1 MESIREN
8 DNFIKIPYEFFKRGL
23 SAVARLVLSKI
34 FTFSKIPNL
43 TSECRSSFRRFAED
57 FRVSERQIARK
68 VKELKAL
75 NVVTQDKSG
84 AVAAYS
90 YTGKSCG
97 KGFVRSDLFLYQKEF
112 YIEREGSR
120 FLTLSEI
127 LVFSLMMTHCSNA
140 ATGGKYTGS
149 IRSIAEIL
157 GLSPSTVF
165 RCVDVLKRA
174 NLIKCEAKAPNGSA
188 WTSYRINKKYVNS
201 AEHAYNKAGKS
212 GKKTRFI
219 DPQTAAADAKADRE
233 RFYSIARQRAEAP
246 AEQIRQRLRKDDQYS
261 AAERNYNR
269 LISKIVAYEVHGQKA
284 ERDAAAREQKRWANV
299 MARRMAAMNIR
310 SEDLRPRY
318 RCAKC
323 SDTGFRPDDSVCDCY
338 PGSSPGRT

>member
-1 MESIREN
+1 MAIREN
-8 DNFIKIPYEFFKRGL
+8 ENFIRIPYEFFHRGL
-23 SAVARLVLSKI
+23 TAVARLVLAKI
-34 FTFSKIPNL
+34 FTFSRIPNVE
-43 TSECRSSFRRFAED
+43 SECRSSFRKFADD
-57 FRVSERQIARK
+57 FRISERQIARK
-68 VKELKAL
+68 VKELKARK
-75 NVVTQDKSG
+75 VVTQDKSG

-127 LVFSLMMTHCSNA
+127 LVFSLMMTHCRNA

-212 GKKTRFI
+212 GKKTKFI

-269 LISKIVAYEVHGQKA
+269 LTPKIGTY
-284 ERDAAAREQKRWANV
+284 AAREQIYELKNAEKEQKHWAAV
-299 MARRMAAMNIR
+299 MAERMEALSI
-310 SEDLRPRY
+310 SPDDLRPRY

>member
-1 MESIREN
+1 MAIREN
-8 DNFIKIPYEFFKRGL
+8 ENFIRIPYEFFHRGL
-23 SAVARLVLSKI
+23 TAVARLVLAKI
-34 FTFSKIPNL
+34 FTFSRIPNVE
-43 TSECRSSFRRFAED
+43 SECRSSFRKFADD
-57 FRVSERQIARK
+57 FRISERQIARK
-68 VKELKAL
+68 VKELKARK
-75 NVVTQDKSG
+75 VVTQ
-84 AVAAYS
+84 
-90 YTGKSCG
+90 
-97 KGFVRSDLFLYQKEF
+97 
-112 YIEREGSR
+112 GSR

-127 LVFSLMMTHCSNA
+127 LVFSLMMTHCRNA

-174 NLIKCEAKAPNGSA
+174 NLIKCETKAPNGSA

-269 LISKIVAYEVHGQKA
+269 LISKIAAYEVHGQTA
-284 ERDAAAREQKRWANV
+284 ERDAAEREQKRWANV

-323 SDTGFRPDDSVCDCY
+323 SDTGFRPDGSACDCY
-338 PGSSPGRT
+338 PGSGRT